1 MKSLETLKNLPAT
14 SDKDNA
20 EAKIDALST
29 RCANAMG
36 DDFNTPILISVL
48 FDAVKLINKVQDG
61 QLAISKT
68 QKDTLQSLIN
78 GYVFDVLGLEVEGGA
93 KSEESNETGPLL
105 DLLVNLRSE
114 AKSNQ
119 DWSTADAIRNALS
132 ELGVT
137 IKDGKEGSTWD
148 RD

>member
-1 MKSLETLKNLPAT
+1 
-14 SDKDNA
+14 
-20 EAKIDALST
+20 
-29 RCANAMG
+29 MG

-148 RD
+148 HD